1 MLNKKEPEVF
11 TYEEAAAYIE
21 EIPKF
26 TKKHTLEHTKL
37 FLKRLGNPAVDRKI
51 VHVAGTNG
59 KGSTLAFLAGI
70 FRESGYRAG
79 RYVSPASFSY
89 EERFRINEENISKK
103 DLCFYMEKI
112 KNVAEE
118 MVKDGLSHPTM
129 FEIET
134 ALSFLYFLD
143 KKVDVVLLETGMGG
157 RLDATNVVKKP
168 IATVIASIGMDHM
181 QFLGDTLEKI
191 ASEKAGIIKEGC
203 PVISYDNT
211 KEVNEVIKNKAKQM
225 HAKVTFVNSAG
236 IRVLQESLNGESFS
250 YRSSD
255 GRWYEKIE
263 IPLLGRHQI
272 NNAALALETL
282 NVIKNYYCISDFQTE
297 DGMRK
302 TIWRGRIEI
311 LEREPMVIC
320 DGAHNPD
327 GAKSLLSFLQNN
339 FTNQRLIYIMGVLS
353 DKDYEQMVQILA
365 PAADKIYTVA
375 PDNPRALSSRELCNC
390 ISKYHQNVEER
401 QRLAECL
408 SEVRQKAEKDDVI
421 IICGTLSFQNEL
433 INQ

>member
-1 MLNKKEPEVF
+1 MN
-11 TYEEAAAYIE
+11 YEEAMNFIQNTN
-21 EIPKF
+21 KF
-26 TKKHTLEHTKL
+26 GSVLGLDNIRELLE
-37 FLKRLGNPAVDRKI
+37 RLGNPQDQLRV
-51 VHVAGTNG
+51 VHIAGTNG

-134 ALSFLYFLD
+134 ALSFPYFLD

>member
-1 MLNKKEPEVF
+1 MN
-11 TYEEAAAYIE
+11 YEEAMNFIQNTN
-21 EIPKF
+21 KF
-26 TKKHTLEHTKL
+26 GSVLGLDNIRELLE
-37 FLKRLGNPAVDRKI
+37 RLGNPQDQLRV
-51 VHVAGTNG
+51 VHIAGTNG

-211 KEVNEVIKNKAKQM
+211 KEVIKNKAKQM

-365 PAADKIYTVA
+365 PSADKIYTVA

>member
-1 MLNKKEPEVF
+1 MN
-11 TYEEAAAYIE
+11 YEEAMNFIQNTN
-21 EIPKF
+21 KF
-26 TKKHTLEHTKL
+26 GSVLGLDNIRELLE
-37 FLKRLGNPAVDRKI
+37 RLGNPQDQLRV
-51 VHVAGTNG
+51 VHIAGTNG

-79 RYVSPASFSY
+79 RYVSPASFYY

-263 IPLLGRHQI
+263 IPLLGRHQM

>member
-1 MLNKKEPEVF
+1 MN
-11 TYEEAAAYIE
+11 YEEAMNFMQNTN
-21 EIPKF
+21 KF
-26 TKKHTLEHTKL
+26 GSVLGLDNIRELLE
-37 FLKRLGNPAVDRKI
+37 RLGNPQDQLRV
-51 VHVAGTNG
+51 VHIAGTNG

-365 PAADKIYTVA
+365 PSADKIYTVA

>member
-1 MLNKKEPEVF
+1 MN
-11 TYEEAAAYIE
+11 YEEAMNFIQNTN
-21 EIPKF
+21 KF
-26 TKKHTLEHTKL
+26 GSVLGLDNIRELLE
-37 FLKRLGNPAVDRKI
+37 RLGNPQDQLRV
-51 VHVAGTNG
+51 VHIAGTNG

-191 ASEKAGIIKEGC
+191 ASEKAGIIKGGC

-365 PAADKIYTVA
+365 PSADKIYTVA

>member
-1 MLNKKEPEVF
+1 MN
-11 TYEEAAAYIE
+11 YEEAMNFIQNTN
-21 EIPKF
+21 KF
-26 TKKHTLEHTKL
+26 GSVLGLDNIRELLE
-37 FLKRLGNPAVDRKI
+37 RLGNPQDQLRV
-51 VHVAGTNG
+51 VHIAGTNG

-311 LEREPMVIC
+311 LEREPMAIC

>member
-1 MLNKKEPEVF
+1 MN
-11 TYEEAAAYIE
+11 YEEAMNFIQNTN
-21 EIPKF
+21 KF
-26 TKKHTLEHTKL
+26 GSVLGLDNIRELLE
-37 FLKRLGNPAVDRKI
+37 RLGNPQDQLRV
-51 VHVAGTNG
+51 VHIAGTNG

-353 DKDYEQMVQILA
+353 DKDYEQMVHILA

>member
-1 MLNKKEPEVF
+1 MN
-11 TYEEAAAYIE
+11 YEEALNFIHNTN
-21 EIPKF
+21 KF
-26 TKKHTLEHTKL
+26 GSVLGLDNIRELLE
-37 FLKRLGNPAVDRKI
+37 RLGNPQDQLRV
-51 VHVAGTNG
+51 VHIAGTNG

>member
-1 MLNKKEPEVF
+1 MN
-11 TYEEAAAYIE
+11 YEEAMNFIQNTN
-21 EIPKF
+21 KF
-26 TKKHTLEHTKL
+26 GSVLGLDNIRELLE
-37 FLKRLGNPAVDRKI
+37 RLGNPQDQLRV
-51 VHVAGTNG
+51 VHIAGTNG

-118 MVKDGLSHPTM
+118 MVKDGLSNPTM

-365 PAADKIYTVA
+365 PSADKIYTVA

>member
-1 MLNKKEPEVF
+1 V
-11 TYEEAAAYIE
+11 
-21 EIPKF
+21 
-26 TKKHTLEHTKL
+26 
-37 FLKRLGNPAVDRKI
+37 
-51 VHVAGTNG
+51 VHIAGTNG

-365 PAADKIYTVA
+365 PSADKIYTVA

>member
-1 MLNKKEPEVF
+1 MN
-11 TYEEAAAYIE
+11 YEEAMNFIQNTN
-21 EIPKF
+21 KF
-26 TKKHTLEHTKL
+26 GSVLGLDNIRELLE
-37 FLKRLGNPAVDRKI
+37 RLGNPQDQLRV
-51 VHVAGTNG
+51 VHIAGTNG

-408 SEVRQKAEKDDVI
+408 SEVRQKVEKDDVI

>member
-1 MLNKKEPEVF
+1 MN
-11 TYEEAAAYIE
+11 YEEAMNFIQNTN
-21 EIPKF
+21 KF
-26 TKKHTLEHTKL
+26 GSVLGLDNIRELLE
-37 FLKRLGNPAVDRKI
+37 RLGNPQDQLRV
-51 VHVAGTNG
+51 VHIAGTNG

-327 GAKSLLSFLQNN
+327 GAKSLISFLQNN

>member
-1 MLNKKEPEVF
+1 MN
-11 TYEEAAAYIE
+11 YEEAMNFIQNTN
-21 EIPKF
+21 KF
-26 TKKHTLEHTKL
+26 GSVLGLDNIRELLE
-37 FLKRLGNPAVDRKI
+37 RLGNPQDQLRV
-51 VHVAGTNG
+51 VHIAGTNG

-211 KEVNEVIKNKAKQM
+211 KEVKELIKNKAKQM

-365 PAADKIYTVA
+365 PSADKIYTVA

>member
-1 MLNKKEPEVF
+1 MN
-11 TYEEAAAYIE
+11 YEEAMNFIQNTN
-21 EIPKF
+21 KF
-26 TKKHTLEHTKL
+26 GSVLGLDNIRELLE
-37 FLKRLGNPAVDRKI
+37 RLGNPQDQLRV
-51 VHVAGTNG
+51 VHIAGTNG

-70 FRESGYRAG
+70 FRESGCRAG

>member
-1 MLNKKEPEVF
+1 MN
-11 TYEEAAAYIE
+11 YEEAMNFIQNTN
-21 EIPKF
+21 KF
-26 TKKHTLEHTKL
+26 GSVLGLDNIRELLE
-37 FLKRLGNPAVDRKI
+37 RLGNPQDQLRV
-51 VHVAGTNG
+51 VHIAGTNG

-375 PDNPRALSSRELCNC
+375 PDNPRALSSRDLCNC

>member
-1 MLNKKEPEVF
+1 MN
-11 TYEEAAAYIE
+11 YEEAMNFIQNTN
-21 EIPKF
+21 KF
-26 TKKHTLEHTKL
+26 GSVLGLDNIRELLE
-37 FLKRLGNPAVDRKI
+37 RLGNPQDQLRV
-51 VHVAGTNG
+51 VHIAGTNG

-375 PDNPRALSSRELCNC
+375 PDNPRALSS
-390 ISKYHQNVEER
+390 S
-401 QRLAECL
+401 
-408 SEVRQKAEKDDVI
+408 VI
-421 IICGTLSFQNEL
+421 V
-433 INQ
+433 

>member
-1 MLNKKEPEVF
+1 MN
-11 TYEEAAAYIE
+11 YEEAMNFIQNTN
-21 EIPKF
+21 KF
-26 TKKHTLEHTKL
+26 GSVLGLDNIKEL
-37 FLKRLGNPAVDRKI
+37 LKRLGDPQDQLKV
-51 VHVAGTNG
+51 VHIAGTNG
-59 KGSTLAFLAGI
+59 KGSTLAFLAGV

-89 EERFRINEENISKK
+89 EERFRINEENISKE

-112 KNVAEE
+112 KKISEE
-118 MVKDGLSHPTM
+118 MVEDGLSHPTM

-168 IATVIASIGMDHM
+168 IATIIASIGMDHM
-181 QFLGDTLEKI
+181 QFLGDTIEKI
-191 ASEKAGIIKEGC
+191 AAEKAGIIKEGC
-203 PVISYDNT
+203 PVIAYDNA
-211 KEVNEVIKNKAKQM
+211 KEVNEVIKEKAKLM
-225 HAKVTFVNSAG
+225 HSKITFVNTEG
-236 IRVLQESLNGESFS
+236 IRILDESLEGESFS

-272 NNAALALETL
+272 NNAALALEAL
-282 NVIKNYYCISDFQTE
+282 NTIKNYYCISEFQTE
-297 DGMRK
+297 DGFRK

-311 LEREPMVIC
+311 LSKDPMVIC

-327 GAKSLLSFLQNN
+327 GAKSLLNFLQNN
-339 FTNQRLIYIMGVLS
+339 FTNRRLIYIMGVLS
-353 DKDYEQMVQILA
+353 DKDYEQMVEILA
-365 PAADKIYTVA
+365 PMADEIYTVA
-375 PDNPRALSSRELCNC
+375 PDNQRALKSSDLAACVR
-390 ISKYHQNVEER
+390 KYHQNVKER
-401 QRLAECL
+401 QRLAPCL
-408 SEVRQKAEKDDVI
+408 DEVKQQVEKDDVI

-433 INQ
+433 Q

>member
-1 MLNKKEPEVF
+1 MN
-11 TYEEAAAYIE
+11 YEEAMNFIQNTN
-21 EIPKF
+21 KF
-26 TKKHTLEHTKL
+26 GSVLGLDNIRELLE
-37 FLKRLGNPAVDRKI
+37 RLGNPQDQLRV
-51 VHVAGTNG
+51 VHIAGTNG

-103 DLCFYMEKI
+103 DLCFYIEKI

-365 PAADKIYTVA
+365 PSADKIYTVA

>member
-1 MLNKKEPEVF
+1 MN
-11 TYEEAAAYIE
+11 YEEAMNFIQNTN
-21 EIPKF
+21 KF
-26 TKKHTLEHTKL
+26 GSVLGLDNIRELLE
-37 FLKRLGNPAVDRKI
+37 RLGNPQDQLRV
-51 VHVAGTNG
+51 VHIAGTNG

-191 ASEKAGIIKEGC
+191 ASEKAWIIKEGC

>member
-1 MLNKKEPEVF
+1 MN
-11 TYEEAAAYIE
+11 YEEAMNFIQNTN
-21 EIPKF
+21 KF
-26 TKKHTLEHTKL
+26 GSVLGLDNIRELLE
-37 FLKRLGNPAVDRKI
+37 RLGNPQDQLRV
-51 VHVAGTNG
+51 VHIAGTNG

-225 HAKVTFVNSAG
+225 HAKVTFVNSVG

>member
-1 MLNKKEPEVF
+1 MN
-11 TYEEAAAYIE
+11 YEEAMNFIQNTN
-21 EIPKF
+21 KF
-26 TKKHTLEHTKL
+26 GSVLGLDNIRELLE
-37 FLKRLGNPAVDRKI
+37 RLGNPQDQLRV
-51 VHVAGTNG
+51 VHIAGTNG

-112 KNVAEE
+112 KKISEE
-118 MVKDGLSHPTM
+118 MVRHGMSHPTM

>member
-1 MLNKKEPEVF
+1 MN
-11 TYEEAAAYIE
+11 YEEAMNFIQNTN
-21 EIPKF
+21 KF
-26 TKKHTLEHTKL
+26 GSVLGLDNIRELLE
-37 FLKRLGNPAVDRKI
+37 RLGNPQDQLRV
-51 VHVAGTNG
+51 VHIAGTNG

-118 MVKDGLSHPTM
+118 MVKDGLSHLTM

>member
-1 MLNKKEPEVF
+1 M
-11 TYEEAAAYIE
+11 
-21 EIPKF
+21 
-26 TKKHTLEHTKL
+26 
-37 FLKRLGNPAVDRKI
+37 
-51 VHVAGTNG
+51 VHIAGTNG

>member
-1 MLNKKEPEVF
+1 MN
-11 TYEEAAAYIE
+11 YEEAMNFIQNTN
-21 EIPKF
+21 KF
-26 TKKHTLEHTKL
+26 GSVLGLDNIRELLE
-37 FLKRLGNPAVDRKI
+37 RLGNPQDQLRVVNI
-51 VHVAGTNG
+51 AGTNG

>member
-1 MLNKKEPEVF
+1 MN
-11 TYEEAAAYIE
+11 YEEAMNFIQNTN
-21 EIPKF
+21 KF
-26 TKKHTLEHTKL
+26 GSVLGLDNIRELLE
-37 FLKRLGNPAVDRKI
+37 RLGNPQDQLRV
-51 VHVAGTNG
+51 VHIAGTNG

-236 IRVLQESLNGESFS
+236 IRVLQESLNWESFS

>member
-1 MLNKKEPEVF
+1 MN
-11 TYEEAAAYIE
+11 YEEAMNFIQNTN
-21 EIPKF
+21 KF
-26 TKKHTLEHTKL
+26 GSVLGLDNIRELLE
-37 FLKRLGNPAVDRKI
+37 RLGNPQDQLRV
-51 VHVAGTNG
+51 VHIAGTNG

-211 KEVNEVIKNKAKQM
+211 KEVNEVIKNKSKQM

>member
-1 MLNKKEPEVF
+1 MN
-11 TYEEAAAYIE
+11 YEEAMNFIQNTN
-21 EIPKF
+21 KF
-26 TKKHTLEHTKL
+26 GSVLGLDNIRELLE
-37 FLKRLGNPAVDRKI
+37 RLGNPQDQLRV
-51 VHVAGTNG
+51 VHIAGTNG

-225 HAKVTFVNSAG
+225 HTKVTFVNSAG

>member
-1 MLNKKEPEVF
+1 MN
-11 TYEEAAAYIE
+11 YEEAMNFIQNTN
-21 EIPKF
+21 KF
-26 TKKHTLEHTKL
+26 GSVLGLDNIRELLE
-37 FLKRLGNPAVDRKI
+37 RLGNPQDQLRV
-51 VHVAGTNG
+51 VHIAGTNG

-89 EERFRINEENISKK
+89 EERFRINEENIAKK

>member
-1 MLNKKEPEVF
+1 MN
-11 TYEEAAAYIE
+11 YEEAMNFIQNTN
-21 EIPKF
+21 KF
-26 TKKHTLEHTKL
+26 GSVLGLDNIRELLE
-37 FLKRLGNPAVDRKI
+37 RLGNPQDQLRV
-51 VHVAGTNG
+51 VHIAGTNG

-353 DKDYEQMVQILA
+353 DKDYEQMIQILA

-433 INQ
+433 TNQ